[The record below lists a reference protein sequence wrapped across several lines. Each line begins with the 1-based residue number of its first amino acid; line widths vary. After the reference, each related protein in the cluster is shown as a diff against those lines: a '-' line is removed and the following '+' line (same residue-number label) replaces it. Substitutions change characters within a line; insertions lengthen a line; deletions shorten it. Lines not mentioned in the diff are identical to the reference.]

1 LRRSTGRERR
11 RCNRRRSRRL
21 ATAQQTTN
29 PANERPAGSLSSSTN
44 SAAIAARQDL
54 PGARSPTPES
64 NQSLTRVWPESD
76 QSLTRVWPESGPNL
90 ARTWPEPGPTRSL
103 ARTVTKTC
111 KERSEER
118 NRVLPTPGVSAPSCR
133 SSGPR
138 SLRTRFQRRCSDQ
151 PRLLENCMTCWRNH
165 VQPASSSFRRCQI
178 SASEIGASSTGT
190 S

>member
-54 PGARSPTPES
+54 PGKRSPSPES
-64 NQSLTRVWPESD
+64 GQSLARVWPDS
-76 QSLTRVWPESGPNL
+76 
-90 ARTWPEPGPTRSL
+90 GPTRSL